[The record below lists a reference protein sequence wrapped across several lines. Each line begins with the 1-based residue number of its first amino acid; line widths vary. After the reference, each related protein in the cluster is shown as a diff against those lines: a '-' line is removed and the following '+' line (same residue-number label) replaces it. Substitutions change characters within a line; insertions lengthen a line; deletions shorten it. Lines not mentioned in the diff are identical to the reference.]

1 MDPGRRLVVVGN
13 GMVGHRFVDQMTEAG
28 GGDWDI
34 TIVCE
39 EPRLAYDRVNL
50 SKYFEGAG
58 AAALALA
65 TAEQYDA
72 AGVRVLIGQ
81 AATAIDR
88 AAKVVHTSGGQAL
101 AYDKLVLATGSYP
114 FVPPIEG
121 RDAAGCF
128 VYRTIADLE
137 AIRACAV
144 GDDVNVGVV

>member
-58 AAALALA
+58 AAGLALA
-65 TAEQYDA
+65 TAEQYVA
-72 AGVRVLIGQ
+72 ACVRALIGRG
-81 AATAIDR
+81 AAAIDG
-88 AAKVVHTSGGQAL
+88 AAKVVQPSGGRAL
-101 AYDKLVLATGSYP
+101 EP
-114 FVPPIEG
+114 FS
-121 RDAAGCF
+121 
-128 VYRTIADLE
+128 
-137 AIRACAV
+137 
-144 GDDVNVGVV
+144 